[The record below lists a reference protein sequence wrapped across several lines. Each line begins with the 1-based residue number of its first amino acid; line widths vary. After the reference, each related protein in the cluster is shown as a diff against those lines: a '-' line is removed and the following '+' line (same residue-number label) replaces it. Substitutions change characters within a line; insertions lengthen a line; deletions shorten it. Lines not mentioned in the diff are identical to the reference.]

1 VLDQEK
7 MVYSPWNVHEYLVLR
22 VYVHPDIVT
31 EDISSELESLKAKGC
46 EIVEQTQFDGDKLVE
61 DFPALIAS
69 AKDRLEQMRREAHL
83 EELRQ
88 SLLKELDTEEKLQEV
103 MDVLAAKKDA
113 LAKGG

>member
-1 VLDQEK
+1 MAEIKLDP
-7 MVYSPWNVHEYLVLR
+7 MIYDPWNVHEYLVLR
-22 VYVHPDIVT
+22 VYVHPDDVT
-31 EDISSELESLKAKGC
+31 EDISGELESLKSKGC

-69 AKDRLEQMRREAHL
+69 AKDLLEQMRREARL

-103 MDVLAAKKDA
+103 IGVLAVRHD
-113 LAKGG
+113 L

>member
-1 VLDQEK
+1 MERNKIIYD
-7 MVYSPWNVHEYLVLR
+7 PWNVHEYLVLR
-22 VYVHPDIVT
+22 VYVHPDSVT

-46 EIVEQTQFDGDKLVE
+46 EIIEQTQFDGDKPVE

-69 AKDRLEQMRREAHL
+69 AKERLEQMRREARL

-103 MDVLAAKKDA
+103 IGVLAVKKDV
-113 LAKGG
+113 